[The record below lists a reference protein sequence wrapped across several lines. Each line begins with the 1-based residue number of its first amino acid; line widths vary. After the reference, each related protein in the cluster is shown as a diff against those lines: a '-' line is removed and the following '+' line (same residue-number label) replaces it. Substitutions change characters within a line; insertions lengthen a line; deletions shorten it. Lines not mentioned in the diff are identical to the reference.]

1 MNIREKARQVRE
13 HNPNSSPLYSFVVS
27 LSLFSCLFSLNVSPG
42 LFSSQ
47 AIAKS
52 KTSANG
58 THSVKHK
65 VKPKVKL
72 SKSPPPATIKPQPT
86 SKTPKKFSH
95 RSFVLAGILGVT
107 GFGGVGGV
115 VLYLWRNKS
124 LSGKI
129 LPESTLP
136 ESTTSSE
143 KPEKLSTDIDG
154 VVVPP
159 STSLSLEPPAP
170 TLTSPTELLPTTKTP
185 LLSRFHRVEELIQD
199 LQNTD
204 PIKRRLAIWN
214 LGQQG
219 DSRAVQPLIDLM
231 LSVDSQQRSLILS
244 ALAEISA
251 STLKPMKRALTISM
265 QDESSQVRQNAIRD
279 LLRIC
284 DTMGQ
289 MSYILRH
296 ALEDTDPEVQAIAKY
311 ALNHLNYF
319 RVAIE
324 SETNLSENSQ
334 PEKK

>member
-1 MNIREKARQVRE
+1 MNIRETSRQVSE
-13 HNPNSSPLYSFVVS
+13 YNPNSSPLCSFVMS
-27 LSLFSCLFSLNVSPG
+27 LSLFSCLFSLTVSHG
-42 LFSSQ
+42 LFSGQ
-47 AIAKS
+47 AIAHETHHVKNSINS
-52 KTSANG
+52 KKANA
-58 THSVKHK
+58 K
-65 VKPKVKL
+65 VKFH
-72 SKSPPPATIKPQPT
+72 KSPPPATTKPKPT
-86 SKTPKKFSH
+86 RKTANKLSH
-95 RSFVLAGILGVT
+95 RSFLLAGILGVT
-107 GFGGVGGV
+107 GVGGV
-115 VLYLWRNKS
+115 TSMVLYLRRNK
-124 LSGKI
+124 LFSGKI
-129 LPESTLP
+129 LPEST
-136 ESTTSSE
+136 TSSE
-143 KPEKLSTDIDG
+143 TSAELCTAMDG
-154 VVVPP
+154 AITPP
-159 STSLSLEPPAP
+159 STSLSLEP
-170 TLTSPTELLPTTKTP
+170 TLTTATELLPTTKTA
-185 LLSRFHRVEELIQD
+185 LLSRYSVVEELIQD

-231 LSVDSQQRSLILS
+231 LNVDSQQRSLILS

-319 RVAIE
+319 RVVIE
-324 SETNLSENSQ
+324 SETNLAGEQGSRGAG
-334 PEKK
+334 EKK